1 MAQPEFG
8 DTQEFGA
15 STWQARVPRHF
26 VYPLTGGVPPS
37 TMIERR
43 ERAVFGWRFVFSW
56 LRDEIGRDRVSG
68 GGEQRGQFP
77 LAV

>member
-43 ERAVFGWRFVFSW
+43 ERAVFGWRFVFSGYGMKSGVTGF
-56 LRDEIGRDRVSG
+56 LEAVSSEG
-68 GGEQRGQFP
+68 NSR
-77 LAV
+77 